1 MYDVMI
7 IGGGVIGCAVARELA
22 RWRLRVGV
30 CERGDDVGTG
40 TSKANSAIIHPG
52 HSAKPG
58 TEMARLNVLG
68 NQLYEQLC
76 RELDVPFQ
84 RCGALTVA
92 FSEEELPALHGV
104 YQDGLAN
111 GVPDMRLIGRDE
123 LRRLE
128 PNLNP
133 DARAAL
139 LAPSGAIV
147 CPYELTAGLA
157 ENAAANGVD
166 FHLNTTA
173 LEIARQD
180 RGWVVRTDRGDL
192 KATVLVNAAGLYAD
206 VFNNQVSSDPMR
218 IIPRRGEY
226 WMIDKSFAG
235 TFHSTIFQLPGKM
248 GKGVLVSP
256 TVDGTIIVGPTA
268 EDIDDPDDCSTTRAG
283 LEQVYLAARR
293 IWPGLPRK
301 ALITTF
307 AGNRA
312 HLARHDFVV
321 GEAPGA
327 TGFFNAAG
335 IESPGLTAAPAI
347 ARELAAAIAGRRH
360 ADARDDFQPCRPPV
374 RRFRTMSLAE
384 RAAAIAANPAYGQ
397 IICRCEQ
404 VTEAEIRD
412 CIRRPMGARSVDGV
426 KRRTRAGMGRC
437 QGGFCLP
444 RVVAILSD
452 ELGVSPLQITK
463 NGGQSHILTD
473 QLGQSS
479 WERQVEA

>member
-1 MYDVMI
+1 MYDIVI
-7 IGGGVIGCAVARELA
+7 IGGGVIGCAVARELK
-22 RWRLRVGV
+22 RWRLKVAL

-58 TEMARLNVLG
+58 TAMARLNVIG
-68 NQLYEQLC
+68 NQLYDQLC

-84 RCGALTVA
+84 RCGSLTVA
-92 FSEEELPALHGV
+92 FAEEELPALEGV

-111 GVPDMRLIGRDE
+111 GVPDMRRLDRDE
-123 LRRLE
+123 LRQRE

-133 DARAAL
+133 EAGAAL
-139 LAPSGAIV
+139 FAPTGAIV

-166 FHLNTTA
+166 FRLNTTVTQVK
-173 LEIARQD
+173 RNS
-180 RGWVVRTDRGDL
+180 RGWTVCTDQGDL
-192 KATVLVNAAGLYAD
+192 DCAVVVNAAGLYAD
-206 VFNNQVSSDPMR
+206 VFNNQVSDDVMR

-235 TFHSTIFQLPGKM
+235 AFRSTIFQLPGKM

-268 EDIDDPDDCSTTRAG
+268 EDIGDRDDRTTTRAG
-283 LEQVYLAARR
+283 LEHVYQAASR

-327 TGFFNAAG
+327 PGFFNAAG

-347 ARELAAAIAGRRH
+347 ARELAAAIASRLH
-360 ADARDDFQPCRPPV
+360 ATGNAEFQPRRQPV
-374 RRFRTMSLAE
+374 RRFRTMTMAE
-384 RAAAIAANPAYGQ
+384 RAAAIAENSAFGR
-397 IICRCEQ
+397 IVCRCEQ

-412 CIRRPMGARSVDGV
+412 CIRRPLGARSVDGV

-444 RVVAILSD
+444 RVVAILSE
-452 ELGVSPLQITK
+452 ELGVSPLKITK
-463 NGGQSHILTD
+463 SGGNSTILTEK
-473 QLGQSS
+473 LGELS